1 MSWPGRDIVK
11 RLNEL
16 AKRESKLYRVM
27 CGPVMIEA
35 AEEIVRLR
43 EEVKILSERITHDA
57 IGYEAECDRLQNE
70 IARVNNTLFKISH
83 YAADFEDALEIIRVE
98 TRR

>member
-11 RLNEL
+11 HLNEL

-35 AEEIVRLR
+35 AKEIVRLR

-70 IARVNNTLFKISH
+70 IARVNNTIFKISH
-83 YAADFEDALEIIRVE
+83 YAAYFEDALDIIRAE
-98 TRR
+98 AKR